1 MRKSCGIRSCCLA
14 KKKASII
21 RSLREGKGQNAEKI
35 GGEENLVIGV
45 DARVGLQDKRPNRD
59 HDKYQDASMQDLKS
73 PPAGHRYSHLSRM
86 LCSHWIQK
94 SGKLKYFSNICYF
107 INLVKCWPN
116 DETKFDNFDLQVC
129 RNFILAEMWSNFGQ
143 KINCKYT

>member
-1 MRKSCGIRSCCLA
+1 MRHPILLPCEKE
-14 KKKASII
+14 SINH
-21 RSLREGKGQNAEKI
+21 SLPEGRERTKRREDR
-35 GGEENLVIGV
+35 GEENLVIGV

-73 PPAGHRYSHLSRM
+73 PPGGHRYSHLSRM
-86 LCSHWIQK
+86 LCSRWIQK